1 MTSPI
6 ITPNMPP
13 EKSRGQRADSAQ
25 DSRLQWFREAR
36 FGLFI
41 HWGLYSIP
49 AGVWKGKELDNEGD
63 MQIGEWIMR
72 HMRIPVAEYEQLAK
86 QFNPVKFD
94 AKAWVALAKA
104 AGQKYI
110 TITAKHHDGF
120 CMFKSE
126 YTDYNIVDSTPFG
139 RDVCKELADE
149 CAKEGLKMCFYYS
162 QTQDWHHPG
171 GLGNDWDFTF
181 SQEAFDDYIESYVKP
196 QVTELLT
203 NYGPIGLIWFDTPYD
218 MSLHHSESL
227 MNLVHNLQP
236 DCLVSGRIG
245 NNQGDYASAGDNKV
259 PEDIMRNGDFETPA
273 TINDT
278 WGYKSLDHNWKSTE
292 TLVHHLVDI
301 VSKNGN
307 YLLNI
312 GPDAEGGIPQP
323 SITRLREMGKWLR
336 MNGESIYGCGAGPIQ
351 GVAGLRS
358 TQKKDTLFLHLF
370 DIPVDRKIR
379 VKLDETVSSAS
390 LLMNG
395 LLLSFQQNDQNLIL
409 LLPAEELDKIDTV
422 VKLVL
427 K

>member
-1 MTSPI
+1 MTKPT
-6 ITPNMPP
+6 ITPNMPL
-13 EKSRGQRADSAQ
+13 EQNRGQRAGSTKDA
-25 DSRLQWFREAR
+25 RMQWFREAR

-49 AGVWKGKELDNEGD
+49 AGVWKDRNLDGEGD

-86 QFNPVKFD
+86 QFSPVKFD
-94 AKAWVALAKA
+94 AKAWVALAKT

-120 CMFKSE
+120 CMFKSD

-149 CAKEGLKMCFYYS
+149 CAKEGLRMCFYYS

-171 GLGNDWDFTF
+171 GLGNDWDYTF

-218 MSLHHSESL
+218 MPLHHSESL
-227 MNLVHNLQP
+227 MNLVHELQP

-259 PEDIMRNGDFETPA
+259 PDDIMKNGDFETPA

-278 WGYKSLDHNWKSTE
+278 WGYKSLDHNWKSTKS
-292 TLVHHLVDI
+292 LIHHLVDI

-323 SITRLREMGKWLR
+323 SVERLLAMGEWLKV
-336 MNGESIYGCGAGPIQ
+336 NGESIYGCGAGPIQ
-351 GVAGLRS
+351 EVGDLRS
-358 TQKKDTLFLHLF
+358 TRKKNVLFLHVINLPE
-370 DIPVDRKIR
+370 DGEIR
-379 VKLDETVSSAS
+379 IKLDEAVACAN
-390 LLMNG
+390 LLIYRRVVLMMR
-395 LLLSFQQNDQNLIL
+395 NDGSLIL
-409 LLPAEELDKIDTV
+409 QLPDDGLDKIDTV